1 VQGFPPVRS
10 LPYLADIAGLEMCRV
25 QAFHAADLASILPA
39 KLHQTLQDPQQL
51 ASLQLGL
58 HPSVHVVAS
67 DFAIFSLWAAHQ
79 GDETVEAV
87 LVDLPQTALVLRQGL
102 TLETMQIPLG
112 TGQFILALQSGRT
125 LIEAAA
131 QASSSDPAFELAP
144 AMALLI
150 RLQLITHISTKGDT
164 A

>member
-1 VQGFPPVRS
+1 LSIFPAE
-10 LPYLADIAGLEMCRV
+10 LDLTLAN
-25 QAFHAADLASILPA
+25 
-39 KLHQTLQDPQQL
+39 PQQL
-51 ASLQLGL
+51 PSLQLGL
-58 HPSVHVVAS
+58 HPSIHIVAS
-67 DFAIFSLWAAHQ
+67 TFAIFSLWAAHQ

-112 TGQFILALQSGRT
+112 TGQFILALQSGHT

-131 QASSSDPAFELAP
+131 QASSGDPAFELAP